1 MKKIASCSCC
11 FCVFG
16 LANLIFIFLWCPFI
30 VRVINVSVVRERDID
45 LLATQRRTVLLQSL
59 KVTALYECSVRS
71 TICRTLVL
79 PHLTSDLFEL
89 HRSLVRINFL
99 LAEIFR
105 TSSPWNL
112 TTFNRTSGLQDSLA
126 LGLQNLHVFGPMRR
140 SSELLSSESSALVQ
154 KHDLQ
159 MLGLFIRTS
168 CLRVFR
174 GILANLQSLLTMMIF

>member
-59 KVTALYECSVRS
+59 KVTALYECSVRC

-79 PHLTSDLFEL
+79 SHLTSDPFEL
-89 HRSLVRINFL
+89 HLMLDQNQRIF
-99 LAEIFR
+99 AEIFR
-105 TSSPWNL
+105 TSTPWNL
-112 TTFNRTSGLQDSLA
+112 RTFNRTSGLQDSLA
-126 LGLQNLHVFGPMRR
+126 L
-140 SSELLSSESSALVQ
+140 EDQ
-154 KHDLQ
+154 K
-159 MLGLFIRTS
+159 F
-168 CLRVFR
+168 C
-174 GILANLQSLLTMMIF
+174 

>member
-45 LLATQRRTVLLQSL
+45 LLTTQRRTMLLQSL
-59 KVTALYECSVRS
+59 KVTALYECSVRC

-79 PHLTSDLFEL
+79 SSLTSDQFEL
-89 HRSLVRINFL
+89 QRSLIRSNFL

-126 LGLQNLHVFGPMRR
+126 LGPQSLQKLLGK
-140 SSELLSSESSALVQ
+140 SSEHADVDDLLIRTTSSEAL
-154 KHDLQ
+154 
-159 MLGLFIRTS
+159 
-168 CLRVFR
+168 
-174 GILANLQSLLTMMIF
+174 